1 MTREEII
8 AEAIGDAGNTTRAH
22 RALDAL
28 HNAGWRI
35 QKPPTDAAP
44 LALSLR
50 ERGQF
55 KDADDVD
62 ALAMGL
68 DTMRRGWGPTTPT
81 ERMLR
86 RSDLISARRFLERV
100 YDELIELDIGNYSHD
115 GVVELNIASVRSMTV
130 ASEGMDW
137 INDRLQQE
145 IHCIPDRSTNERGQ
159 IDDATRSVAEGSLP

>member
-8 AEAIGDAGNTTRAH
+8 AKAIGDDGNTTRAH
-22 RALDAL
+22 KALDAL
-28 HNAGWRI
+28 HATGWRV
-35 QKPPTDAAP
+35 QQPPVDAAP

-62 ALAMGL
+62 ALAMEL
-68 DTMRRGWGPTTPT
+68 DHMRRGWGPTTPT

-100 YDELIELDIGNYSHD
+100 YAELIELNMNNYID
-115 GVVELNIASVRSMTV
+115 DDVRQLNNASIESMGAAT
-130 ASEGMDW
+130 EGMKW
-137 INDRLQQE
+137 INDRLQHE

-159 IDDATRSVAEGSLP
+159 IDDATRSVSEGPLA